1 MVEQDKLAE
10 KSHVSRRRNSTT
22 KKNSKYSKNT
32 TRRMTSAIWRVSADL
47 NISLYHESAEKNAD
61 EDGNL
66 TSIGISMFKLGFK
79 LEMILNE

>member
-1 MVEQDKLAE
+1 MVEQDKMAE

-47 NISLYHESAEKNAD
+47 NIPLYHEIAEKNAD

-66 TSIGISMFKLGFK
+66 TSIGISMFYLGFK